1 MTSRSQAS
9 EESARATATAPE
21 LLGRQ
26 GGKRA
31 AVLVDSVAEAFVTGT
46 NETAP
51 ATSTEGVV
59 KALDSL
65 GYETSLLPLEPG
77 KAAAWLSE
85 IGAGEFDVVFNLC
98 ESVHGYAA
106 AEHLAAA
113 AVELL
118 GLPLTGARS
127 TTLLHCLDKD
137 RCAAV
142 LQAHGFAVPAWR
154 RVRQSD
160 APPEDW
166 DRFAA
171 IVKPAAQDASNGV
184 HPNSVVRSRAELVD
198 AIERL
203 RQHWGDL
210 VIQDFIEGREINLA
224 IVGNHLLPPAEI
236 DFSDLPGGTPPIVS
250 FAAKWQPGS
259 PEDAGTRPVCPA
271 PLPAKQAEALQQL
284 AARAWRLM
292 DGNGYARV
300 DIRLD
305 ADGVP
310 YVIDINP
317 NPDLSPDA
325 GLARQAKVAGW
336 SYERLI
342 EKIVEEALLTARD
355 GGWKTRDWVT
365 LPPRTNG
372 LRVREPV
379 T

>member
-1 MTSRSQAS
+1 MTSRYPAS
-9 EESARATATAPE
+9 EERARATERAPE
-21 LLGRQ
+21 ALGRQ

-31 AVLVDSVAEAFVTGT
+31 AVLVDSVAESFVTGT
-46 NETAP
+46 DETAP
-51 ATSTEGVV
+51 ATSTDGVLA
-59 KALDSL
+59 ALRSL
-65 GYETSLLPLEPG
+65 GYETSLLALEPG
-77 KAAAWLSE
+77 KAGAWLSE
-85 IGAGEFDVVFNLC
+85 IGAGGFDVIFNLC
-98 ESVHGYAA
+98 ESVHGHAA

-137 RCAAV
+137 RCAAI

-154 RVRQSD
+154 SVRQTD
-160 APPEDW
+160 APPDDW

-184 HPNSVVRSRAELVD
+184 HPNSVVRSRAELAD

-236 DFSDLPGGTPPIVS
+236 DFSDLPDDAPPIVS

-259 PEDAGTRPVCPA
+259 LEDAGTRPVCPA
-271 PLPAKQAEALQQL
+271 PLPAEQSETLQRL
-284 AARAWRLM
+284 AARAWLLM

-300 DIRLD
+300 DVRLD

-336 SYERLI
+336 SYEQLI

-355 GGWKTRDWVT
+355 GGWRTREWITV
-365 LPPRTNG
+365 PPRTNG
-372 LRVREPV
+372 QRAQESVK
-379 T
+379 